1 MWRGTSTGHYSGG
14 GKSTI
19 VSMIERFYDPASG
32 NVSLDG
38 FDLKQFNVSYLRSI
52 IGYVGQ
58 EPALFAT
65 TIRENIRYG
74 CPGAT
79 HEQIL
84 AAAKM
89 ANAHDFI
96 SEFPLGY
103 DTYVGDQ
110 GMNNRKPMQ
119 FSSFMASFVYQI

>member
-1 MWRGTSTGHYSGG
+1 MYSGG

-19 VSMIERFYDPASG
+19 VSMMERFYDPSSG
-32 NVSLDG
+32 NISLDG
-38 FDLKQFNVSYLRSI
+38 FGLKQFNVSYLRSI

-96 SEFPLGY
+96 SEFPMGY
-103 DTYVGDQ
+103 DTHIGDK
-110 GMNNRKPMQ
+110 GTSNHKPMQ
-119 FSSFMASFVYQI
+119 FSSFIASFVYLI